1 MKTFFLVIFLATQG
15 CASQAQKTD
24 YNKEENFLKNFY
36 FEYLTKT
43 DIDKY
48 DRIVVTQNYKKIM
61 NRYCTENLVN
71 KIKRDPREL

>member
-1 MKTFFLVIFLATQG
+1 MPLAQE
-15 CASQAQKTD
+15 K
-24 YNKEENFLKNFY
+24 FLKDFY

-61 NRYCTENLVN
+61 NQLLY
-71 KIKRDPREL
+71 